1 VGGSSEHDEK
11 GPVPLRPRLEVRAP
25 KQERRLGPD
34 LLRRCLH
41 DVGPFLKKSPEHLQ
55 NGGAVRDWI
64 ARRQVGDINEY
75 MARANDPNC
84 RTFLQSIVS
93 AYEQGIIDEATAI
106 ASCGNEAEFRR
117 AARGI
122 S

>member
-1 VGGSSEHDEK
+1 M
-11 GPVPLRPRLEVRAP
+11 
-25 KQERRLGPD
+25 PD
-34 LLRRCLH
+34 VHGKLTLL
-41 DVGPFLKKSPEHLQ
+41 VEHLQ

-64 ARRQVGDINEY
+64 ARRAVSDIQDY
-75 MARANDPNC
+75 ITRANDPNC

-93 AYEQGIIDEATAI
+93 AYEAGIIDEPTAI
-106 ASCGNEAEFRR
+106 AATGNEAEFRR

>member
-1 VGGSSEHDEK
+1 VGIGLHLLSHQLIGVLCQK
-11 GPVPLRPRLEVRAP
+11 LVPDSQGHLT
-25 KQERRLGPD
+25 
-34 LLRRCLH
+34 LL
-41 DVGPFLKKSPEHLQ
+41 VEHLQ